1 MVFVW
6 WQTAL
11 IAKSLQYEE
20 CIALV
25 LHSIQENL
33 EFGEL
38 QKLRQYLSSS
48 AIFLFLPAEMRSLT
62 VAL

>member
-11 IAKSLQYEE
+11 IAKSPQYEE

-33 EFGEL
+33 EFEEL
-38 QKLRQYLSSS
+38 QKL
-48 AIFLFLPAEMRSLT
+48 
-62 VAL
+62 